1 MGTTEVTRVG
11 SMRKRVAA
19 GVAVVVVLAAL
30 VGLSGVSWQKIFAEL
45 RTMDPILLGAALVA
59 SLLAQLAWSSSTLLF
74 LRTVDP
80 EVPTGRVRLG
90 YLTGT
95 FAKQI
100 LPFGHAGGVPL
111 MAYVLAEEMKLDYR
125 GTFASVTASEL
136 VVFVASLVVAGVGF
150 GWFVV
155 ADGVASGAELV
166 VLGLVGVLA
175 LVAVAIVGF
184 VKRRT
189 AFRRVV
195 HGVALVGR
203 ALFHRTGPR
212 MQDRLAPAAVDRDLD
227 EFFAT
232 FDRATGDR
240 WMVVQAATYA
250 AVGWVLFAL
259 PLYLGSLAVGQSLPF
274 ALVLFVVPAAGLA
287 TLLPTPGGLGGT
299 ELGLTAAVVLFAGIG
314 LETAAAAVLVYRL
327 CSYWFLLLVGG
338 LSSLFL
344 SVGFR
349 EFR

>member
-1 MGTTEVTRVG
+1 METTNVTRAG
-11 SMRKRVAA
+11 SMRKRVGV
-19 GVAVVVVLAAL
+19 GVAVVVVLAVL
-30 VGLSGVSWQKIFAEL
+30 VALSGVSWRGIFLEL
-45 RTMDPILLGAALVA
+45 QTMDPVLLVVALVA

-80 EVPTGRVRLG
+80 AVSTGRVRLG

-111 MAYVLAEEMKLDYR
+111 MAYVLAEEMDLDYR
-125 GTFASVTASEL
+125 DTFASVTASEL
-136 VVFVASLVVAGVGF
+136 VVFVASLAVAGLGF
-150 GWFVV
+150 GWFAV
-155 ADGVASGAELV
+155 ADGVASGTELV
-166 VLGLVGVLA
+166 ALGLVGVLA
-175 LVAVAIVGF
+175 LVALAIAGF

-189 AFRRVV
+189 AFRRLV
-195 HGVALVGR
+195 HGIALVGR
-203 ALFHRTGPR
+203 TVFRRAGPR
-212 MQDRLAPAAVDRDLD
+212 LQHRLTPEAVERGLD
-227 EFFAT
+227 EFFST

-240 WMVVQAATYA
+240 RTVVRAATFA
-250 AVGWVLFAL
+250 VVGWVLFAL
-259 PLYLGSLAVGQSLPF
+259 PLYLGSLAVGQSLPL

-299 ELGLTAAVVLFAGIG
+299 EVGLTAAVVFLAEVG
-314 LETAAAAVLVYRL
+314 LETAAAAVLVYRV

-344 SVGFR
+344 SVGLR
-349 EFR
+349 ELR

>member
-1 MGTTEVTRVG
+1 MGTTEVTRG
-11 SMRKRVAA
+11 GAIRRRIGA
-19 GVAVVVVLAAL
+19 GVAVVVALAAL
-30 VGLSGVSWQKIFAEL
+30 VGLSGVSWSGVVAEL
-45 RTMDPILLGAALVA
+45 RTIDPLLLVVALAA

-80 EVPTGRVRLG
+80 TVSTGRVRLG

-111 MAYVLAEEMKLDYR
+111 MAYVLAEEMDLDYR

-136 VVFVASLVVAGVGF
+136 LIFVASLAVAGLGF

-155 ADGVASGAELV
+155 ADGVASGTELV
-166 VLGLVGVLA
+166 ALGLVGVLA
-175 LVAVAIVGF
+175 LVAVAIAGF

-203 ALFHRTGPR
+203 AVFRRAGPR
-212 MQDRLAPAAVDRDLD
+212 VQGRLAPKAVDRGLD
-227 EFFAT
+227 EFFET
-232 FDRATGDR
+232 FDRATSDR
-240 WMVVQAATYA
+240 STVIRAATFA
-250 AVGWVLFAL
+250 VVGWVLFAL
-259 PLYLGSLAVGQSLPF
+259 PLYLGSLAVGQSLPL

-299 ELGLTAAVVLFAGIG
+299 EVGLTAAVVVLAEVG
-314 LETAAAAVLVYRL
+314 LETAAAAVLVYRV
-327 CSYWFLLLVGG
+327 CSYWFLLVVGG

-349 EFR
+349 ELR

>member
-1 MGTTEVTRVG
+1 METTGVTRVG
-11 SMRKRVAA
+11 SMRKRVVA
-19 GVAVVVVLAAL
+19 GVAVVVALAAL
-30 VGLSGVSWQKIFAEL
+30 VGLSGVSWRGVFVEL
-45 RTMDPILLGAALVA
+45 RTMDPLLVGAALVA

-74 LRTVDP
+74 LRSVDP
-80 EVPTGRVRLG
+80 VVPTGRVRLG

-95 FAKQI
+95 FAKQL

-111 MAYVLAEEMKLDYR
+111 MAYVLAEETDLDYR

-136 VVFVASLVVAGVGF
+136 VVFVASLAVAGVGF

-155 ADGVASGAELV
+155 ADGVASGTELAA
-166 VLGLVGVLA
+166 LGLVAVLT
-175 LVAVAIVGF
+175 LVALAVAGF

-195 HGVALVGR
+195 RGVAMVGR
-203 ALFHRTGPR
+203 TVFRRAGPR
-212 MQDRLAPAAVDRDLD
+212 MQRRLAPEAVDRGLD
-227 EFFAT
+227 EFFET

-240 WMVVQAATYA
+240 RTVVWAATYA

-259 PLYLGSLAVGQSLPF
+259 PLYLGSLAVGQSLPL

-299 ELGLTAAVVLFAGIG
+299 EVGLTAAVVLFAEVG

-344 SVGFR
+344 SAGLR
-349 EFR
+349 ELR

>member
-1 MGTTEVTRVG
+1 MGTTEVTRAG
-11 SMRKRVAA
+11 SMRKRVGV
-19 GVAVVVVLAAL
+19 GVAIVVALAVL
-30 VGLSGVSWQKIFAEL
+30 VGVSGVSWREIVGEL
-45 RTMDPILLGAALVA
+45 RTMDPLLLGVALVA

-74 LRTVDP
+74 LRTVEP
-80 EVPTGRVRLG
+80 TVPTGRVRLG

-95 FAKQI
+95 FAKQV

-111 MAYVLAEEMKLDYR
+111 MAYVLAEEMDLEYR

-136 VVFVASLVVAGVGF
+136 VVFVASLVVAAVGF

-155 ADGVASGAELV
+155 ADGVASGTELV
-166 VLGLVGVLA
+166 VFGLVAVLA
-175 LVAVAIVGF
+175 LVALAIAGF

-195 HGVALVGR
+195 HGVASVGR
-203 ALFHRTGPR
+203 TVFRRAGPR
-212 MQDRLAPAAVDRDLD
+212 LQQRLAPEAVDRGLD
-227 EFFAT
+227 EFFST
-232 FDRATGDR
+232 FDRATSDR
-240 WMVVQAATYA
+240 RTVVWAAVYA

-259 PLYLGSLAVGQSLPF
+259 PLYLGSLAVGQSLPL

-299 ELGLTAAVVLFAGIG
+299 EVGLTAAVVVLAEVG

-327 CSYWFLLLVGG
+327 CSYWFLLLIGG
-338 LSSLFL
+338 ASSLFL
-344 SVGFR
+344 SVGLR
-349 EFR
+349 ELR